1 MFVYTHF
8 LRVRY
13 AETDQMGVVYHGN
26 YITYLEVARA
36 EAIRS
41 LGITYKEMELGG
53 VAMPVV
59 DVNIQYLKPAHY
71 DEELRIVV
79 TVKSFPD
86 KRLCAD
92 YEIFNAHV
100 SFSYENLEGTF
111 WQIKYNFWLLYLCG
125 KTVFTTLLS
134 VFEAFPVASELP
146 HPMMFTVTSS
156 YFPISLLGC
165 LGRQIG
171 RML

>member
-1 MFVYTHF
+1 
-8 LRVRY
+8 
-13 AETDQMGVVYHGN
+13 MGVVYHGN

-79 TVKSFPD
+79 YVKTLPEKKF
-86 KRLCAD
+86 CVD
-92 YEIFNAHV
+92 YEIFNAQDQKLTTASV
-100 SFSYENLEGTF
+100 TLLYYDSGAKKVCRAPAFVLKALEGF
-111 WQIKYNFWLLYLCG
+111 F
-125 KTVFTTLLS
+125 
-134 VFEAFPVASELP
+134 SENA
-146 HPMMFTVTSS
+146 
-156 YFPISLLGC
+156 
-165 LGRQIG
+165 
-171 RML
+171 

>member
-1 MFVYTHF
+1 LDKFTKKFALSKIMFVYTHF

-92 YEIFNAHV
+92 YEIFNAQDQKLTTASV
-100 SFSYENLEGTF
+100 T
-111 WQIKYNFWLLYLCG
+111 LLYYDSRAKKVCRAPEFVLKALAG
-125 KTVFTTLLS
+125 F
-134 VFEAFPVASELP
+134 FSENA
-146 HPMMFTVTSS
+146 
-156 YFPISLLGC
+156 
-165 LGRQIG
+165 
-171 RML
+171 